1 MNNEIDH
8 SAANALAGL
17 FISTILSIHG
27 FKGESLSASGA
38 LTAFLVGIVLFT
50 MNPAMGWML
59 IIFYLLGS
67 RVSKVRH
74 EQKKQQEELIK
85 SQRNA
90 WQVIGCS
97 VSLLYSS
104 YLFSI
109 PTRKSFAS
117 IFSLASM
124 GCCLGDTFAS
134 EIGSVFASREPI
146 LITTLE
152 RVPPGTNGAISL
164 VGTLASILG
173 GALMGLS
180 FQLLRFVYPLYLYQV
195 PPSGSFLYTTVLLG
209 GGSGFVGSLI
219 DSLLGATLQET
230 RLSEKSKKIAQTS
243 SKDNTKHI
251 SGMNLLSNEAV
262 NLLSSLVTG
271 FIFASLSS

>member
-1 MNNEIDH
+1 MDH
-8 SAANALAGL
+8 SAANALVGFL
-17 FISTILSIHG
+17 ISTVLSIHG
-27 FKGESLSASGA
+27 FRRESLSASGA
-38 LTAFLVGIVLFT
+38 LAAFLIGIVLFT
-50 MNPAMGWML
+50 LNPAMGWML

-104 YLFSI
+104 YLFSL

-134 EIGSVFASREPI
+134 EIGSVFASRDPI
-146 LITTLE
+146 LLTTLE

-173 GALMGLS
+173 GVLMGLA
-180 FQLLRFVYPLYLYQV
+180 FQLLRFLYPAYVYHN
-195 PPSGSFLYTTVLLG
+195 PSDSFLYTTMLLG
-209 GGSGFVGSLI
+209 GGSGLVGSLI

-243 SKDNTKHI
+243 SREKTKHI

-262 NLLSSLVTG
+262 NLLSSLLTG
-271 FIFASLSS
+271 FIFASVSS